1 MVDPEG
7 IDARLEHLANL
18 LEESER
24 IRADGRAAYDAGLR
38 DRLAAQ
44 HAIQLAIQIC
54 VDIGAHLIAELG
66 LRMPD
71 DYKGVFETL
80 REPLE
85 LDAELVTGLS
95 AAAGMRNVLVHAYL
109 EVDDDK
115 VWDALGHLDDLR
127 EFAAAAERVAASE
140 EEDRGKPQ
148 DD

>member
-1 MVDPEG
+1 MVDPES
-7 IDARLEHLANL
+7 IDARLERLADL

-24 IRADGRAAYDAGLR
+24 IRAGGRATYDAGFR

-71 DYKGVFETL
+71 DYKGVFEAL

-85 LDAELVTGLS
+85 LDAELVTDLS

-109 EVDDDK
+109 EVDDDR

-127 EFAAAAERVAASE
+127 EFAAAAERVGNSE
-140 EEDRGKPQ
+140 
-148 DD
+148 DDPSWEQQND

>member
-1 MVDPEG
+1 MVDPES
-7 IDARLEHLANL
+7 IDARLERLAEL
-18 LEESER
+18 LAESER
-24 IRADGRAAYDAGLR
+24 IRAGGRAAYDAGLR

-71 DYKGVFETL
+71 DYKGVFAIL
-80 REPLE
+80 REPLG
-85 LDAELVTGLS
+85 LAPDLVAGLS

-115 VWDALGHLDDLR
+115 VWDALGRLDDLR
-127 EFAAAAERVAASE
+127 EFAAAVERV
-140 EEDRGKPQ
+140 ED
-148 DD
+148 